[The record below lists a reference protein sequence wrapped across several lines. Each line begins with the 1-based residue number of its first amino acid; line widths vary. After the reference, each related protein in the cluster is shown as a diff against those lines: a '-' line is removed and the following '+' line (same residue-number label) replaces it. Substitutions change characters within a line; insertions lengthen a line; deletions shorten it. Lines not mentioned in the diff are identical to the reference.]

1 VTGAGEP
8 PLLTPQ
14 EQAVAREILR
24 LARED
29 LAFEGPPPGLH
40 EPLSGR
46 LDSLQ
51 LLALVVA
58 VEDRFHVVLADD
70 DAAGV
75 RTLAAVSRLVAARGD
90 PARLP
95 APAPAPA
102 PAAGGP

>member
-1 VTGAGEP
+1 VTAAGPAAPAGAP
-8 PLLTPQ
+8 DLSPQ
-14 EQAVAREILR
+14 ERAVADEILR

-29 LAFEGPPPGLH
+29 LAFEGAPPGLH
-40 EPLSGR
+40 EPLAGR

-90 PARLP
+90 PTRLP
-95 APAPAPA
+95 RPEVA
-102 PAAGGP
+102 

>member
-1 VTGAGEP
+1 VTAPAAEGAP
-8 PLLTPQ
+8 LTPVQ
-14 EQAVAREILR
+14 AAVAGEILR

-29 LAFEGPPPGLH
+29 LAFEGEPPTLH
-40 EPLSGR
+40 EPLAGR

-58 VEDRFHVVLADD
+58 IEDRFHVILADD

-75 RTLAAVSRLVAARGD
+75 RTLAAVSRLVAARAD

-95 APAPAPA
+95 APAPGQ
-102 PAAGGP
+102 GGR

>member
-1 VTGAGEP
+1 VTAPAGQGAP
-8 PLLTPQ
+8 LTPLQ
-14 EQAVAREILR
+14 AAVAQEILR

-29 LAFEGPPPGLH
+29 LAFEGPPPALH

-58 VEDRFHVVLADD
+58 IEDRFHVILADD

-75 RTLAAVSRLVAARGD
+75 RTLAAVSRLVAARGE

-95 APAPAPA
+95 APAPVP
-102 PAAGGP
+102 GGG

>member
-1 VTGAGEP
+1 VTAPAGEGAP
-8 PLLTPQ
+8 LTPLQ
-14 EQAVAREILR
+14 AAVAREILR

-29 LAFEGPPPGLH
+29 LAFEGEPPALH
-40 EPLSGR
+40 EPLAGR
-46 LDSLQ
+46 FDSLQ

-58 VEDRFHVVLADD
+58 IEDRFHVVLADD

-95 APAPAPA
+95 APA
-102 PAAGGP
+102 AGGP

>member
-1 VTGAGEP
+1 VSGAAGD
-8 PLLTPQ
+8 LLELSPQ
-14 EQAVAREILR
+14 ERAVAQEILR

-29 LAFEGPPPGLH
+29 LAFEGEPPGLH
-40 EPLSGR
+40 EPLAGR

-58 VEDRFHVVLADD
+58 VEDRFHVILADD

-75 RTLAAVSRLVAARGD
+75 RTLAAVARLVAARGD

-95 APAPAPA
+95 APHGFEETAR
-102 PAAGGP
+102 